1 MAFISIIEQMA
12 GRSAGKNLLAMQT
25 GDVVDTSA
33 GAELLEPLAGFRPN
47 VGIKQGVESFVTW
60 YRDWSRPAS

>member
-47 VGIKQGVESFVTW
+47 VGIKQV
-60 YRDWSRPAS
+60 